1 VAATALLSAAL
12 AAALGALA
20 VFSGRRKPERA
31 LLTAAAVGSGG
42 GLFTATSSI
51 QALSPAGSYG
61 HALAFALAVGGGDSV
76 LPFALAWCLADA
88 AASLLSSR
96 VLLGSRGGNAFPESY
111 EHADGGLYSGEW
123 GAPGRGRGGI
133 GRAAAGGAA
142 SSSEGAATTAAAT
155 QTTTTTDAPASASKQ
170 GLGVYRYPSGARYE
184 GQWHAGLKSGR
195 GVYVFPKGGRYEGE
209 WREGVPDG
217 IGVKV
222 LSKKK
227 NSKDSTSTSTSPSL
241 KAGFWR
247 GGSFEGPLPLWQC
260 ADAAAGARTAAR
272 AARKLSLGGGGL
284 AAALEAFST
293 QPLLWGVA
301 VGWLLRF
308 LSGEQGAGLLASLGL
323 SSASSS
329 SSSST
334 SASAAFSALLDVAT
348 KAAADAHVPLA
359 LLLSGAAAFGVVS
372 RSSDGSSTTTL
383 RDAFNNADAAASLG
397 LRAASAAAATGVVAA
412 VAAAALA
419 STSTAAGSTPPLAA
433 ATAAS
438 TVLACSL
445 SPAPVD
451 LSRLAVR
458 FRVNDAAAGSVAGWS
473 AVTAPLLAG
482 AAVVAVSAVTAT
494 TTTTATKS
502 LAAVA
507 AVAAAVSVASV
518 TISLVARWAAL
529 SAGRRRSARAEEEAE
544 VEMRA
549 AAAAAP
555 SPSSA
560 ARAAAQARAAAVAP
574 KPGVGF
580 DAVHENKGEEEGEK
594 KTAKNSPFRD
604 VEEEEEGGS
613 EGGSGGGTGG
623 KPAAAALAPRRLPL
637 SRPLLPPPRR
647 RIAPLHRRALS
658 SPSPARLVL

>member
-1 VAATALLSAAL
+1 MAPSIPKAYGFVILVNVIGASFMLVTLS
-12 AAALGALA
+12 
-20 VFSGRRKPERA
+20 FK
-31 LLTAAAVGSGG
+31 VG
-42 GLFTATSSI
+42 
-51 QALSPAGSYG
+51 
-61 HALAFALAVGGGDSV
+61 
-76 LPFALAWCLADA
+76 
-88 AASLLSSR
+88 
-96 VLLGSRGGNAFPESY
+96 
-111 EHADGGLYSGEW
+111 
-123 GAPGRGRGGI
+123 
-133 GRAAAGGAA
+133 
-142 SSSEGAATTAAAT
+142 
-155 QTTTTTDAPASASKQ
+155 
-170 GLGVYRYPSGARYE
+170 
-184 GQWHAGLKSGR
+184 
-195 GVYVFPKGGRYEGE
+195 
-209 WREGVPDG
+209 
-217 IGVKV
+217 
-222 LSKKK
+222 
-227 NSKDSTSTSTSPSL
+227 
-241 KAGFWR
+241 
-247 GGSFEGPLPLWQC
+247 
-260 ADAAAGARTAAR
+260 
-272 AARKLSLGGGGL
+272 AARKEYKIDLPTMYATGKDKKSVTFNCIQRGHQQ
-284 AAALEAFST
+284 ALETF
-293 QPLLWGVA
+293 
-301 VGWLLRF
+301 
-308 LSGEQGAGLLASLGL
+308 
-323 SSASSS
+323 
-329 SSSST
+329 
-334 SASAAFSALLDVAT
+334 
-348 KAAADAHVPLA
+348 
-359 LLLSGAAAFGVVS
+359 
-372 RSSDGSSTTTL
+372 
-383 RDAFNNADAAASLG
+383 
-397 LRAASAAAATGVVAA
+397 
-412 VAAAALA
+412 
-419 STSTAAGSTPPLAA
+419 
-433 ATAAS
+433 S